1 MSWLDWLSLASICL
15 LGAMSPG
22 PSLAVVVR
30 HTLAGG
36 SGAGIQVGLAHGFGI
51 ALYAVAVVSGL
62 GLLITTSPLLFQGL
76 QWAGA
81 LFLAYLGIQSLRSA
95 AQENEPDEVEAGRG
109 EPSGGTPLGGNPLVH
124 GFTVALF
131 NPKVAIFFLAL
142 FSQFLDPEASLPEK
156 AGMVTLIGSVDA
168 AWYCAVSA
176 MLGNRRLLPRLQA
189 ARRPI
194 DRVFGVILLLLALR
208 IVFAAL
214 GGQ

>member
-1 MSWLDWLSLASICL
+1 MSWLDWFSLASICL

-36 SGAGIQVGLAHGFGI
+36 SAAGIQVGLAHGFGI

-81 LFLAYLGIQSLRSA
+81 GFLGYLGIQSLRSA
-95 AQENEPDEVEAGRG
+95 AKASQPNPAEAGNG
-109 EPSGGTPLGGNPLVH
+109 EPTSGNPIVH

-142 FSQFLDPEASLPEK
+142 FSQFLDPGASLPEK
-156 AGMVTLIGSVDA
+156 AGMVALMGSVDA
-168 AWYCAVSA
+168 AWYCSVSA

-208 IVFAAL
+208 IVFSAL
-214 GGQ
+214 AGQ

>member
-95 AQENEPDEVEAGRG
+95 AQENEPDEVETGRA
-109 EPSGGTPLGGNPLVH
+109 EPSGGTPLVH

-156 AGMVTLIGSVDA
+156 AGMVALMGSVDA

-208 IVFAAL
+208 IIVSAL